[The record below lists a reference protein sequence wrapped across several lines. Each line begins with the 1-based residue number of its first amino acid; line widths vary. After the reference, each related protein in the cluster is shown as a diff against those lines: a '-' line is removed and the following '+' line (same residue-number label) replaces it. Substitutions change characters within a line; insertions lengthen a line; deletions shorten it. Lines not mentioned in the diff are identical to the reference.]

1 MDVRAYVDVL
11 RNDPNV
17 KGKYLSQLFP
27 QEILDMMP
35 YRFIRYRQ
43 CLSCGKT
50 VEQYDMEPPDMV
62 NPRAMHTKCFN
73 RLAVRVSKK
82 CIICKNI
89 LSEDKINGQSNS
101 PYDSYYRICDGHC
114 IDYFSII
121 SCKIFGDDM
130 TFLADELELQP
141 LYRQQSSQKQQR
153 YQQKNQPRPQL
164 KPSPKRP
171 PLHRN
176 QMFEIS
182 LEISSSSYMVTREE
196 AEFFYSGQM
205 TIEEKRYYLIKR
217 RIGVMISLL
226 NDELYCTNDD
236 NQRNIFLLK
245 LQEYIAKFNELN
257 NQSPSQRYLA
267 RTGQV

>member
-17 KGKYLSQLFP
+17 KGKYLNQLFP
-27 QEILDMMP
+27 QEFLDMMP

-50 VEQYDMEPPDMV
+50 VEQYDLEPPDMV
-62 NPRAMHTKCFN
+62 NPRATHAKCFN
-73 RLAVRVSKK
+73 RLGVRISKK
-82 CIICKNI
+82 CMICKSI
-89 LSEDKINGQSNS
+89 LSEDKINGQSHS

-114 IDYFSII
+114 INYFSII

-141 LYRQQSSQKQQR
+141 LYQQQSSQEQQQ
-153 YQQKNQPRPQL
+153 YQQANQPRPQL
-164 KPSPKRP
+164 KPPPKLP

-182 LEISSSSYMVTREE
+182 LEIASSSYMVTREE
-196 AEFFYSGQM
+196 ADFFYSSQM
-205 TIEEKRYYLIKR
+205 TIEEKRYYLVKR
-217 RIGVMISLL
+217 KIGVIIGQL
-226 NDELYCTNDD
+226 NSELYFATDD

-245 LQEYIAKFNELN
+245 LQEYIAKFHEIN
-257 NQSPSQRYLA
+257 NQSPSQRYLS
-267 RTGQV
+267 RTRQV